1 MLFDHGC
8 DSIITGVFI
17 ITWMKLLASGVSF
30 QAYMILV
37 GGMTGF
43 YLSTLE
49 SYYLGGLFLPIINVP
64 SDGNVFLVG
73 LAAVGAM
80 FDSNDWMGWDVPMV
94 NEYLGIDWMTWRDAL
109 QMAAPALAF
118 AGIGLKYF
126 IIGSKIFIVWSS

>member
-49 SYYLGGLFLPIINVP
+49 SYYLGGLHLPIINVP
-64 SDGNVFLVG
+64 SDGNVFLVC
-73 LAAVGAM
+73 LAAVGAR

-94 NEYLGIDWMTWRDAL
+94 NEYLGIDRMTWRDAL

-126 IIGSKIFIVWSS
+126 IIGSKIFLVWSS

>member
-8 DSIITGVFI
+8 DSIITGVLI

-30 QAYMILV
+30 MAYMVLV

-49 SYYLGGLFLPIINVP
+49 SYFLGGLFLPIINVP
-64 SDGNVFLVG
+64 SDGNVFLVC

-126 IIGSKIFIVWSS
+126 IIGSEIFLVWSS

>member
-8 DSIITGVFI
+8 DSIITGVLI

-30 QAYMILV
+30 MAYMVLI

-49 SYYLGGLFLPIINVP
+49 SYYLGGLHLPIINVP
-64 SDGNVFLVG
+64 SDGNVFLVC

-126 IIGSKIFIVWSS
+126 IIWIQIFLVWSS